1 MPRMSPTSELQEQAS
16 AEPEVA
22 AKSRLLWFG
31 GIVLRV
37 FLGALL
43 SAALVGAYVF
53 FAEKPPVIT
62 GEVDPVTTVFIHR
75 ELSPDQV
82 AAGMMGVHQPFD
94 QMLVL
99 ANVRIHNQ
107 SKIPVYTHDMWAI
120 VKLPDMDR
128 RGLAAG
134 ATDFARVFIAYP
146 QTAPLKREPLLRD
159 ITIPPHSTAE
169 GQLVFNYP
177 ITKEQ
182 WDTRRSFDV
191 SIAFQKQKD
200 LTIHVAQ

>member
-43 SAALVGAYVF
+43 SA
-53 FAEKPPVIT
+53 
-62 GEVDPVTTVFIHR
+62 
-75 ELSPDQV
+75 DQV

-134 ATDFARVFIAYP
+134 GTDLAR
-146 QTAPLKREPLLRD
+146 
-159 ITIPPHSTAE
+159 
-169 GQLVFNYP
+169 
-177 ITKEQ
+177 
-182 WDTRRSFDV
+182 
-191 SIAFQKQKD
+191 
-200 LTIHVAQ
+200 